1 MNVLVIDDQADLRLS
16 LVLHLRKFGY
26 KVLEANDGREGW
38 EILLGNPDI
47 SLVISDWDMPVMNG
61 IDLCK
66 TIRAFDIGR
75 YVYVIVLTAK
85 GEREHLLAGLD
96 AGADDFLVKPVNIQE
111 LKLRL
116 RNGERVVN
124 LERNLAEHNERLRE
138 AYARITIDLQAAAKL
153 QRSLLPNPEN
163 QRFPNVR
170 FNTLYTPC
178 EFVAG
183 DTYNVIELD
192 DSNIG
197 LYAID
202 AAGHG
207 IPAAMLSVTMHKML
221 SPELSSLEA
230 ANVLKRPTDSPPMY
244 EIVPPREVVSHLNA
258 LSQNEADAMHYFTM
272 VYAVLNTQTGLL
284 RLCLGGHPLP
294 ILVRHTGH
302 SEMLGENGFPVGML
316 PELEYE
322 EITTRMESGDR
333 LFFYSDGIVEC
344 MNADATNI
352 FTSERLEV
360 LLQQCVQLS
369 LQETVEYLRGELV
382 KWRGS
387 EKFDD
392 DISLLALER
401 L

>member
-1 MNVLVIDDQADLRLS
+1 MKVLVIDDQVELRLS
-16 LVLHLRKFGY
+16 VVLHLKKFGY
-26 KVLEANDGREGW
+26 TVIEADDGRQGW
-38 EILLGNPDI
+38 DILLGDPDI
-47 SLVISDWDMPVMNG
+47 SLVISDWDMPEMNG
-61 IDLCK
+61 IELCK
-66 TIRAFDIGR
+66 TIRAFDLGR
-75 YVYVIVLTAK
+75 YVYVLLLTAK

-96 AGADDFLVKPVNIQE
+96 AGADDFLVKPVNTQE

-116 RNGERVVN
+116 RNGERVVM
-124 LERNLAEHNERLRE
+124 LERNLAEQNERLKE

-153 QRSLLPNPEN
+153 QRNLLPNAAD
-163 QRFPNVR
+163 QRYPNVR
-170 FNTLYTPC
+170 FDALYTPC

-183 DTYNVIELD
+183 DTYNLVELD
-192 DSNIG
+192 DAHIG

-221 SPELSSLEA
+221 TPEISSLEA
-230 ANVLKRPTDSPPMY
+230 ANLLRRATDTPPFY
-244 EIVPPREVVSHLNA
+244 EIVAPKDVVTHLNA
-258 LSQNEADAMHYFTM
+258 LSQNESDAMHYFTM
-272 VYAVLNTQTGLL
+272 VYAVLNRQTGHL

-294 ILVRHTGH
+294 ILVRATGH

-322 EITTRMESGDR
+322 EVSTLMESGDR

-344 MNADATNI
+344 ANERGNNI
-352 FTSERLEV
+352 FTSERLQI
-360 LLQQCVQLS
+360 LLQQCSQLS
-369 LQETVEYLRGELV
+369 LQGTIEHLRRELIA
-382 KWRGS
+382 WRGS